1 MNFPLQQQ
9 RALVTGAS
17 SGIGRATA
25 LALARAGCTVA
36 LVGRS
41 VDALKTVAQDL
52 EATPGRGQIFPVDL
66 SYLADIKP
74 RIEAI
79 TASFGPC
86 GILVNSAG
94 MAYTQALQDTSLQD
108 WQRVL
113 DLNLTSVF
121 EVTKAILPAMRSQK
135 KGTIVNI
142 ASVAAHQVFPDW
154 GLYCVTKAAL
164 VSLSK
169 AIALEERAN
178 GIRVTILSPGSVN
191 TPIWDTPTVNADF
204 DRSLMLTPEIVAQ
217 TVLQAILLPQEA
229 VIEEMTLLP
238 SIGTF

>member
-9 RALVTGAS
+9 KALVTGAS

-36 LVGRS
+36 LVSRS
-41 VDALKTVAQDL
+41 LDALKTLAQDL
-52 EATPGRGQIFPVDL
+52 EATPGQGQIFPLDL
-66 SYLADIKP
+66 SCLADIKP
-74 RIEAI
+74 QISAI
-79 TASFGPC
+79 AANFGPFD
-86 GILVNSAG
+86 ILVNGAG
-94 MAYTQALQDTSLQD
+94 MAYTQALQDTSLAD

-121 EVTKAILPAMRSQK
+121 EVTKAILPGMRSQK

-169 AIALEERAN
+169 AIALEERAH

-191 TPIWDTPTVNADF
+191 TPLWDTATVNADF

-217 TVLQAILLPQEA
+217 MVLQAILLPQEA